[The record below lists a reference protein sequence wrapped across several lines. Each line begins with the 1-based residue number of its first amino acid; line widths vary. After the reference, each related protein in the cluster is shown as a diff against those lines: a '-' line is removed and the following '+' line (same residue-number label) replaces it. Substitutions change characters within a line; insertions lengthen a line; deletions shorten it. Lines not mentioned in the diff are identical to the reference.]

1 MERRKFQ
8 ESMQM
13 HCYEKGTGPELEK
26 ALRSYGSELEARMV
40 YRHSSKTR
48 VQSTCKTGTLIQG
61 SSYASNGRSKKTN
74 KI

>member
-8 ESMQM
+8 EPVQM

-40 YRHSSKTR
+40 YLHSSK
-48 VQSTCKTGTLIQG
+48 KQG
-61 SSYASNGRSKKTN
+61 AVYM
-74 KI
+74 

>member
-8 ESMQM
+8 EPVQM

-26 ALRSYGSELEARMV
+26 VLRSYGSELEARMV
-40 YRHSSKTR
+40 YLHSSKNR

-61 SSYASNGRSKKTN
+61 SSYASNGMSKKTN
-74 KI
+74 RI